1 MDVTNEQKVILS
13 GSFKVEISYEVF
25 MKMAVFLKDN
35 NINIV
40 VTDVEKEITNQREND
55 RKIGEL
61 LNLYINRRNLKKW
74 TRISYITAFKNILK
88 NISSDSESWK
98 DVSVGQINREVI
110 EKFNVTNSS
119 EYQYLN
125 IVNSVF
131 SWLVR
136 EEIVNY
142 NPCTKH
148 LHKFKKF
155 SQGVR
160 AALKCEKW
168 IDDIEAKK
176 ILTEFFKKVKGLID
190 ISMYRF
196 LVLHFILGTRISE
209 TFNYID
215 AVRKIDYDEND
226 VLTTVYIKTKCT
238 KNGAE
243 ADFRMPVP
251 DFIHKMIDTDK
262 VLYSKKSHQ
271 TVISILRRFIAK
283 NFKDEFCFHGTRA
296 IFRTTID
303 FIDKDKA
310 FGKDEKEAYI
320 NHKTDSY
327 VQNRYHRNDH
337 LIPRIEI
344 MCKYASFVYEASG
357 LTEEKKQTEAYVE
370 KLNKRLNKTTSNK
383 KGDTEDH

>member
-13 GSFKVEISYEVF
+13 GSFKLEISYEVF

-88 NISSDSESWK
+88 NISSYSESWK

-155 SQGVR
+155 PRG
-160 AALKCEKW
+160 
-168 IDDIEAKK
+168 
-176 ILTEFFKKVKGLID
+176 F
-190 ISMYRF
+190 
-196 LVLHFILGTRISE
+196 VLH
-209 TFNYID
+209 
-215 AVRKIDYDEND
+215 
-226 VLTTVYIKTKCT
+226 
-238 KNGAE
+238 
-243 ADFRMPVP
+243 
-251 DFIHKMIDTDK
+251 
-262 VLYSKKSHQ
+262 
-271 TVISILRRFIAK
+271 
-283 NFKDEFCFHGTRA
+283 
-296 IFRTTID
+296 
-303 FIDKDKA
+303 
-310 FGKDEKEAYI
+310 
-320 NHKTDSY
+320 
-327 VQNRYHRNDH
+327 
-337 LIPRIEI
+337 
-344 MCKYASFVYEASG
+344 
-357 LTEEKKQTEAYVE
+357 
-370 KLNKRLNKTTSNK
+370 
-383 KGDTEDH
+383 